1 MNAEPRQGQV
11 PVGPLV
17 AAVGAV
23 LLVVSL
29 FLDWYEQVSG
39 FTVFE
44 LVDMLLVLLAVGSMV
59 ALAAEFRLLRRPL
72 AAGLSVG
79 LGALAFFVV
88 VFQLLNDP
96 PAVAGVD
103 GPDQDL
109 GIWLALAG
117 AAVMVA
123 GAVLGNARISLAVET
138 RAREPG
144 APRSAADP
152 GAPSS
157 GAEPG

>member
-44 LVDMLLVLLAVGSMV
+44 LVDMLLVLLAVGSLV

-96 PAVAGVD
+96 PAVA
-103 GPDQDL
+103 
-109 GIWLALAG
+109 
-117 AAVMVA
+117 
-123 GAVLGNARISLAVET
+123 
-138 RAREPG
+138 
-144 APRSAADP
+144 
-152 GAPSS
+152 
-157 GAEPG
+157 